1 MQSNSLVTFPNPS
14 AQTQDLKIL
23 AGKVREHSL
32 RMTHRANASH
42 IGTSLSMVE
51 ILVTLYARILKY
63 DPKRPDWADRDRLI
77 VSKGHG
83 AAAVYAILAECGFFS
98 KDKLESFCLNGGA
111 LSGHVTRDCAPGVE
125 VSTGSL
131 GHGLPIG
138 CGIALA
144 GKRDRNDYR
153 TFVIVS
159 DGELDEG
166 SNWEAILFAPHH
178 RLGNLTL
185 IVDYNSIQS
194 FGSVSEVLEL
204 EPLTDKFRAFGWRVM
219 DLDGHDFDVLTE
231 ALKPSEVGNVLE
243 ERPLA
248 IIARTIKGKGVD
260 FMENE
265 LQWHY
270 RSVKGEQLTEAIKQV
285 TATENPGDF
294 KGS

>member
-1 MQSNSLVTFPNPS
+1 MQFNSLANFPNPS
-14 AQTQDLKIL
+14 APLQDLKIL

-51 ILVTLYARILKY
+51 ILVTLYARVMKY
-63 DPKRPDWADRDRLI
+63 DPKHPSWADRDRLI

-83 AAAVYAILAECGFFS
+83 AAAVYAILAECGFFP
-98 KDKLESFCLNGGA
+98 DNKLKSFCLNGGA

-144 GKRDRNDYR
+144 GKRDQKDYR

-178 RLGNLTL
+178 RLRNLTL

-204 EPLTDKFRAFGWRVM
+204 EPLADKLRAFGWRVQ
-219 DLDGHDFDVLTE
+219 DLDGHDLDALTG
-231 ALKPSEVGNVLE
+231 ALKPIEFGDDLDD
-243 ERPLA
+243 RPLA
-248 IIARTIKGKGVD
+248 IIARTTKGKGVD

-270 RSVKGEQLTEAIKQV
+270 RSVKGEQLAQAIQQV
-285 TATENPGDF
+285 VVNENPEDF